1 MAVRRVGYGIMGE
14 IIRRDELAA
23 KVLELKAAGKT
34 IVTTNGCFDILHVGH
49 VDILNQAKALGD
61 FLIVGLNSDQS
72 VRRIKGDARP
82 IMPQDDRAKILAN
95 LIAVDFVT
103 IFDEETPVEFLK
115 IAKPDIHVKG
125 QDYTANGL
133 AETPIVESFGGV
145 VKLLPLLKGNSTSG
159 LIQKIQ
165 SL

>member
-1 MAVRRVGYGIMGE
+1 MGE

-61 FLIVGLNSDQS
+61 VLIVGLNSDQS

-95 LIAVDFVT
+95 LVAVDLVT
-103 IFDEETPVEFLK
+103 IFDEETPIEFLK
-115 IAKPDIHVKG
+115 VAKPDIHVKG
-125 QDYTANGL
+125 QDY
-133 AETPIVESFGGV
+133 
-145 VKLLPLLKGNSTSG
+145 
-159 LIQKIQ
+159 
-165 SL
+165 